1 MDPTRTL
8 PGTRIVVVED
18 DPVLLGLL
26 GELLEAE
33 GCEVIAHSRAADAHL
48 LVRNVQPGAVILD
61 LCLAD
66 GSDPDAGWRVL
77 DRLVL
82 DPATRDIPVV
92 VASGAVES
100 IAAHRIA
107 LQPQHG
113 LRVLLKP
120 YALGQL
126 LGVLVELVG
135 PRTGLGRGGGLAGLE
150 RLTPRQREIA
160 RLIALGYTNRQIAA
174 RLVLEEGSVANHV
187 AHILERLG
195 TANRAQVAAWAA
207 MHGLVD
213 GPRTP
218 EDTHVA

>member
-8 PGTRIVVVED
+8 ASTRIVVVED
-18 DPVLLGLL
+18 DPILLSLL
-26 GELLEAE
+26 RELLEAE
-33 GCEVIAHSRAADAHL
+33 GCEVIAHGRAADAHL
-48 LVRNVQPGAVILD
+48 L
-61 LCLAD
+61 
-66 GSDPDAGWRVL
+66 
-77 DRLVL
+77 
-82 DPATRDIPVV
+82 
-92 VASGAVES
+92 
-100 IAAHRIA
+100 
-107 LQPQHG
+107 
-113 LRVLLKP
+113 
-120 YALGQL
+120 
-126 LGVLVELVG
+126 GVLAELVG
-135 PRTGLGRGGGLAGLE
+135 PRTGLGRGGGPAGLE

-160 RLIALGYTNRQIAA
+160 GLIALGYTNRQIAA